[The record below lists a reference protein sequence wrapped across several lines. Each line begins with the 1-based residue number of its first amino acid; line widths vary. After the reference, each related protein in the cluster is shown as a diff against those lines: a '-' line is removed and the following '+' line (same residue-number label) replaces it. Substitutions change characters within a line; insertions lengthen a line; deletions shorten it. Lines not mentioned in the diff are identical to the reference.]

1 MSHSLPCVF
10 RIPLIALL
18 ALVVLLL
25 VLNSTNSQAVTVA
38 QADTEQQPQ
47 LPSTV
52 PYTATFKPASATMLH
67 DFFGEQLEQLA
78 ARAASSTGT
87 TASILVTK
95 TVGTNPDECATTDSI
110 TIRPAT
116 SVVYCYVVMNTS
128 SITLNYQ
135 TVVDDKLGT
144 LFNRSYYPL
153 TPFGSAGAGAFFSLP
168 ITITE
173 DVVNVVTWTA
183 ESNPGQSI
191 AKGSDQA
198 RVAVPAIKLKAT
210 INSGSTKCGT
220 ESTISVLPNTPLIY
234 CYTVENISSVTLPT
248 QTLIDSANGVLL
260 EQSADPLPPGGKRT
274 VKYTTIA
281 TQTVASAV
289 AWTSQTAEGITTTA
303 TATVAVQVPSL
314 LLQATVGPQGSAC
327 PNSKAITVTVNTPV
341 TLCYVV
347 TNIGGFTLNHHNV
360 SDSLYHYTPFDFTL
374 EPAQSFGVTL
384 TVPVTRSMVNTASWQ
399 AAGPGGLLAI
409 AHDTVTLTVS
419 ANGSVEVL
427 VFYDVDGR
435 GTREPLEPGLPN
447 VLLTFRSP
455 RNRLYTATTDAD
467 GNAKLVGLPEAGKF
481 TVTIDTA
488 TVPANWLATTDARSI
503 NVTPGRIVAEG
514 YGFVAPPGTDADQD
528 LIPDRVESAADRD
541 RDGVPNYLDQDSD
554 GDKLTDLIEGVP
566 FYLIP
571 ANGPV
576 FLPLVGK

>member
-1 MSHSLPCVF
+1 MSHSLSCVF

-25 VLNSTNSQAVTVA
+25 VLNPANSQAVTVTR
-38 QADTEQQPQ
+38 ADTQQQTQ
-47 LPSTV
+47 LLSTI
-52 PYTATFKPASATMLH
+52 PYSATFKPASATMLH
-67 DFFGEQLEQLA
+67 GFFGEQMAQLA
-78 ARAASSTGT
+78 ARAAGSTGT

-95 TVGTNPDECATTDSI
+95 TVGTNRNECAMTDSI
-110 TIRPAT
+110 TVRPGT

-135 TVVDDKLGT
+135 TVIDDKLGT
-144 LFNRSYYPL
+144 LFDRTNYTL
-153 TPFGSAGAGAFFSLP
+153 TPFGSTGAGAYFSVP

-173 DVVNVVTWTA
+173 DVVNVVAWTA
-183 ESNPGQSI
+183 ESNEGQSV
-191 AKGSDQA
+191 AQGSDQA

-210 INSGSTKCGT
+210 INSGSTNCGT
-220 ESTISVLPNTPLIY
+220 ESTVSVLPNTPIIY

-248 QTLIDSANGVLL
+248 QTLSDSTYGVLL
-260 EQSADPLPPGGKRT
+260 DQSTDPLPPGGKRT
-274 VKYTTIA
+274 IKYTTIA
-281 TQTVASAV
+281 TQTVTSA
-289 AWTSQTAEGITTTA
+289 ATWTSQTAEGITTTA
-303 TATVAVQVPSL
+303 TATVVVQVPSL
-314 LLQATVGPQGSAC
+314 LLQATVGPQGAAC
-327 PNSKAITVTVNTPV
+327 PSSKAITVTVNTPV

-347 TNIGGFTLNHHNV
+347 TNIGGFTLNHHDV
-360 SDSLYHYTPFDFTL
+360 SDSLYHYNPFDFTL

-384 TVPVTRSMVNTASWQ
+384 TVPVTRSVINTASWQ

-455 RNRLYTATTDAD
+455 RNRLYTAITDAN

-488 TVPANWLATTDARSI
+488 TIPANWLATTDDRSI
-503 NVTPGRIVAEG
+503 NVASGRIVAEG
-514 YGFVAPPGTDADQD
+514 YGFVAPVGTDTDQD
-528 LIPDRVESAADRD
+528 LIPDRVEGAADLD
-541 RDGVPNYLDQDSD
+541 RDGVPNYLDQDAD
-554 GDKLTDLIEGVP
+554 GDGITDLIEGVP

-571 ANGPV
+571 VNGPV